1 MRRPGLKPIFVVQRV
16 VQRAASRVIRP
27 VAGLAG
33 LTLLVGLSACGSP
46 CDQLRDFVCDGG
58 DAEYCAKVDEF
69 LAEQQVDADGKPL
82 DEAARQE
89 SCRYIMGN
97 VELQN
102 AYRFKAKQRYKGEP
116 YFQVL
121 KNMKPDERKAWRE
134 KHGIPEP
141 EEKVDEAKSGDA
153 KADAKAR

>member
-1 MRRPGLKPIFVVQRV
+1 MRRPGLTPSTVVH
-16 VQRAASRVIRP
+16 RAVSRVLRP
-27 VAGLAG
+27 AAGLALG
-33 LTLLVGLSACGSP
+33 LGLSGCGSP
-46 CDQLRDFVCDGG
+46 CEQLRTYVCDGG

-69 LAEQQVDADGKPL
+69 LAEQQVDAEGKPL
-82 DEAARQE
+82 DAAARDE

-102 AYRFKAKQRYKGEP
+102 AYRFKAKQRYADEP

-141 EEKVDEAKSGDA
+141 ETEPEQGDPNA
-153 KADAKAR
+153 PE